1 MQTQDEKSYN
11 AYVSFQSILL
21 FLYII
26 NINNMGMILRIISA
40 LILMGMYFWGIYKF
54 PNRFHKNTKIITTLS
69 LIIGLFLMVL
79 ASSM

>member
-26 NINNMGMILRIISA
+26 NINNINIPLRIVST
-40 LILMGMYFWGIYKF
+40 LIILGVYFFGLYKF
-54 PNRFHKNTKIITTLS
+54 PDRFHKNTKIITTLS
-69 LIIGLFLMVL
+69 IIVGLFLMFI